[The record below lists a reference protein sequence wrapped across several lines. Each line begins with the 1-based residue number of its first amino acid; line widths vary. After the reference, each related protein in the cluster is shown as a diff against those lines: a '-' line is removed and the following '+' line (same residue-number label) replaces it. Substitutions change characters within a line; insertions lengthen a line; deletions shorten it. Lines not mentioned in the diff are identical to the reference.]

1 MARSFL
7 VRVATSLVAAS
18 TAVTVTFSSGLATSV
33 AGEARFSNPA
43 AAVSGAVNDAVT
55 VTLARDLPGALANSV
70 DEGKL
75 NDATPLPHI
84 TLTLT
89 RPPQLQAALD
99 KLVHDQHVRGSAG
112 YRHWLLPSQLRAYG
126 PAQSDIAAVT
136 AWLGRQGLTVN
147 SVSRSGMSIDFG
159 GTAGKVAAAF
169 HTQLHNVA
177 YRGEAHVANI
187 TAPSIPAALA
197 PVVTGVV
204 LANFFPKPAMRK
216 VTPSLTVTGGGAT
229 FYAVA
234 PADFAT
240 IYNVNPLRGSNNFYG
255 RPITGAGVTLA
266 MVEQTMIQDKDWGH
280 FRSAFGLTG
289 YSGTLTQIH
298 PGGCTSPGFTGD
310 EGEAALDT
318 EWSSAV
324 APAANIIEASCA
336 GEAPF
341 GFGVMMALQNLV
353 EVGTKATIFSISYE
367 GDEIADGFAFESAW
381 TNLVEEGAVE
391 GKSIFVASG
400 DNGVS
405 VEEGAIDKLG
415 LFVNGLSDTPYNVA
429 VGGTDFDDTAL
440 GENTTY
446 WNPKNAM
453 TGGSALSYIPE
464 IPWNNSC
471 ASSVIW
477 QFNKASGPIPFC
489 NSGFKGPLQN
499 DVGGSGSQS
508 DFYTKPD
515 WQSIGV
521 LGVPNDG
528 VRDQPDVSLF
538 AANGIWAH
546 FYVFCMSDAN
556 EGGKPCI
563 YGTAKG
569 VFGNAAGGT
578 SFASPAFAG
587 IAALVEETFEAPG
600 QVFPLG
606 NLAPTLYAVA
616 KAQFTTPIGLS
627 GCNASLG
634 NKISPVCVFNYV
646 TVGDNSE
653 PCKAGTA
660 SCVAGGKPVGV
671 LATTVDGKGVFAY
684 PAQQG
689 YSLATGLGSV
699 NVTNLLYNYYVGL

>member
-7 VRVATSLVAAS
+7 VRVATSFVAAS
-18 TAVTVTFSSGLATSV
+18 TAVAATLSSGLAANAAT
-33 AGEARFSNPA
+33 EAKFSSPA
-43 AAVSGAVNDAVT
+43 AAVAGAVNDALT
-55 VTLARDLPGALANSV
+55 VTLARDLPGALAKSV

-75 NDATPLPHI
+75 SDATQLPHI
-84 TLTLT
+84 TLALT

-99 KLVHDQHVRGSAG
+99 KLTHDQHVRGSAS

-126 PAQSDIAAVT
+126 PAQSDIARVT
-136 AWLGRQGLTVN
+136 AWLARHGLTVN
-147 SVSRSGMSIDFG
+147 SVSRSGMSIDFA

-177 YRGEAHVANI
+177 YRGEAHVANT

-197 PVVTGVV
+197 PVVTGVT

-216 VTPSLTVTGGGAT
+216 VTPSLTVTGGGQT

-240 IYNVNPLRGSNNFYG
+240 IYNINPLRGSANYYG
-255 RPITGAGVTLA
+255 RPITGSGVTLA

-280 FRSAFGLTG
+280 FRSYFKLSG
-289 YSGTLTQIH
+289 YPGTLTQIH

-353 EVGTKATIFSISYE
+353 EVGTKATIFSISYG

-381 TNLVEEGAVE
+381 TNLVQEGAAE
-391 GKSIFVASG
+391 GKSIFVSTG
-400 DNGVS
+400 DGGVS
-405 VEEGAIDKLG
+405 AETGAIDNLG
-415 LFVNGLSDTPYNVA
+415 LFVNGLSDTAYNVA

-440 GENTTY
+440 GENATY
-446 WNPKNAM
+446 WKAKNAM
-453 TGGSALSYIPE
+453 NGGSALSYIPE

-477 QFNKASGPIPFC
+477 QFYKASGPIPFC
-489 NSGFKGPLQN
+489 NSGAKVPLQN

-515 WQSIGV
+515 WQATGV
-521 LGVPNDG
+521 LGMPNDG
-528 VRDQPDVSLF
+528 LRDQPDVSLF
-538 AANGIWAH
+538 AANGIWGH

-556 EGGKPCI
+556 EGGSPCQ
-563 YGTAKG
+563 YATPTE

-606 NLAPTLYAVA
+606 NLAPSLYAVA

-627 GCNASLG
+627 GCDASLG
-634 NKISPVCVFNYV
+634 NKISPGCVFNYV

-653 PCKAGTA
+653 PCNAGTA
-660 SCVAGGKPVGV
+660 SCVAGGKTLGV

-684 PAQQG
+684 PAHPG